1 MPYNSIICRYNE
13 IATKGNNRSMFENA
27 LIRNMKR
34 MTKEHVPGLNFV
46 KTRGRIFIHKN
57 EFESFSEEEETYLK
71 ERLQDCFGLD
81 SFSFCIEG
89 ERTLDAVLDHIRN
102 TVKPLFEQYLGL
114 GRPVKFR
121 TRARRSDKS
130 FPLRS
135 KEIEI
140 EVATMIEEMYGEN
153 KVQVDLMDPDIS
165 IGVEIR
171 EKNSTIFLETVKA
184 RGGLPVGSNSPLL
197 GMLSGGI
204 DSPVACTMAMK
215 RGCRMDFLTFHS
227 YPYTPIESV
236 TKVWR
241 IAKIINRF
249 QPHGVL
255 YACNLSEVQKLI
267 RDNCDPKF
275 RTVLYRRP
283 DSAVIVA
290 KPRTNVV
297 WQSSAFAVVR
307 IGVAEDRDDTVIT
320 RNQHEAWTIN
330 VVEDKEMFHTDALGN
345 LLENRL
351 CLFWEIQSPECLC
364 EIFGFHRIDGR
375 RPRQTGHDENHNQK
389 R

>member
-57 EFESFSEEEETYLK
+57 EFAEFSEEEEVYLK
-71 ERLQDCFGLD
+71 QRLQDCFGLD

-89 ERTLDAVLDHIRN
+89 ERTLEAVLDHIRN
-102 TVKPLFEQYLGL
+102 TVKPLFEQYIGL

-135 KEIEI
+135 KKIEI

-171 EKNSTIFLETVKA
+171 EKNSTIFLETV
-184 RGGLPVGSNSPLL
+184 
-197 GMLSGGI
+197 
-204 DSPVACTMAMK
+204 
-215 RGCRMDFLTFHS
+215 
-227 YPYTPIESV
+227 
-236 TKVWR
+236 
-241 IAKIINRF
+241 
-249 QPHGVL
+249 
-255 YACNLSEVQKLI
+255 
-267 RDNCDPKF
+267 
-275 RTVLYRRP
+275 
-283 DSAVIVA
+283 
-290 KPRTNVV
+290 
-297 WQSSAFAVVR
+297 
-307 IGVAEDRDDTVIT
+307 
-320 RNQHEAWTIN
+320 
-330 VVEDKEMFHTDALGN
+330 
-345 LLENRL
+345 
-351 CLFWEIQSPECLC
+351 
-364 EIFGFHRIDGR
+364 
-375 RPRQTGHDENHNQK
+375 
-389 R
+389 